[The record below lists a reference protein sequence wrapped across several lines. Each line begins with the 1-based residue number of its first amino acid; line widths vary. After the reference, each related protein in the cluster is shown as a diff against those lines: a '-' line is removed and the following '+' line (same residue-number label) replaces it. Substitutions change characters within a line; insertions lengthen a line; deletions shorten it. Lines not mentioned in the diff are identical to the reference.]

1 MTALEMK
8 EPEVVLGWMG
18 EEQVVVAGRLRQ
30 LEFGVVLLFAIV
42 HFRILQKLGG
52 AWKILEV

>member
-1 MTALEMK
+1 MK
-8 EPEVVLGWMG
+8 EPEVVLGLMG

-30 LEFGVVLLFAIV
+30 LEFGVVLLFAVV
-42 HFRILQKLGG
+42 HFQILQKLGE